1 MSTRKHDR
9 AEGQTSLSISLSE
22 PLKQRI
28 AEAAA
33 AENRAI
39 SNWFCT
45 HVEKLL
51 ENPFSGFS
59 MQETPKTADESDGEF
74 TPIKKEKSDQGNA
87 KAHPHTGPVIL
98 KPQNQFAG
106 GSKTRPTLKYKTARQ
121 ARSSK

>member
-1 MSTRKHDR
+1 MSKRKHDR
-9 AEGQTSLSISLSE
+9 ADGQTSLSISLSE

-51 ENPFSGFS
+51 DNPFSGFS
-59 MQETPKTADESDGEF
+59 VQETPENRDESDGVF
-74 TPIKKEKSDQGNA
+74 TPIKKEKSDQGNPQGP
-87 KAHPHTGPVIL
+87 PHTGPVTTNPRKISD
-98 KPQNQFAG
+98 G
-106 GSKTRPTLKYKTARQ
+106 GSGTPTIRYPKKQRGK
-121 ARSSK
+121 SSN

>member
-9 AEGQTSLSISLSE
+9 ADGQTSLSISLPE

-51 ENPFSGFS
+51 DAGISPYSLNDSAEKP
-59 MQETPKTADESDGEF
+59 ESPHGEF
-74 TPIKKEKSDQGNA
+74 TPSKPGKYLTAAEQKKAAGA
-87 KAHPHTGPVIL
+87 KTLRASES
-98 KPQNQFAG
+98 FDS
-106 GSKTRPTLKYKTARQ
+106 GSSTRMKKLSRKVG
-121 ARSSK
+121 

>member
-1 MSTRKHDR
+1 MSKRKHDR
-9 AEGQTSLSISLSE
+9 ADGQTSLSISLSE

-51 ENPFSGFS
+51 DNPFSGFS
-59 MQETPKTADESDGEF
+59 VQETPENRDESDGVF

-87 KAHPHTGPVIL
+87 KGLPHTGPVTTNPR
-98 KPQNQFAG
+98 KTSAG
-106 GSKTRPTLKYKTARQ
+106 GSGTRPIGKYPTARQ
-121 ARSSK
+121 AKSSN